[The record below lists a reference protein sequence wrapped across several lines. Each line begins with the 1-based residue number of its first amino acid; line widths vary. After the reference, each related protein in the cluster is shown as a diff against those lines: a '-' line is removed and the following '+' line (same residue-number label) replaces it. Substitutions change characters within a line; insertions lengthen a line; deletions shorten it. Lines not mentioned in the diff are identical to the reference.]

1 MNLGVMIFP
10 TDRTIAPGK
19 LARAAEEHGF
29 ESLWFPEHSHIPVA
43 RRTPWGGREGAPP
56 LPEMYWRTYDQYVA
70 LMAGAAATTKLRLGS
85 GITLVA
91 QRDPIWLA
99 KQVASVDAL
108 SGGRILFGIG
118 YGWNK
123 EEMAQHGVRYT
134 ERRALLRE
142 KVLMMKELWSREE
155 AAFEGEL
162 LQLEPSWAWPK
173 PKQQPHPPIIMGGAA
188 GPRTFADIAIRPPSK
203 SVCSRR
209 LVTSGSWWSWRK
221 PARRA
226 PYSHFPQSRSRSCCR
241 SSVNMPASSARSNA
255 PSIRHARTSNY
266 IVRVNPDQQLPGYT
280 VTLPIF
286 LSPVD
291 THVAAADHGC
301 PTEQL
306 GRILR
311 YRHLA
316 FDEDKRV
323 RRTLLVDDHGD
334 PPVTA
339 QRMCLARRVMG
350 HEHDVVPVEDKPYGG
365 YVGPAVFAN
374 DRQFPGAGTRRQK
387 RAHLVGSHCL
397 HDRKIDRYP
406 PARMRSP

>member
-10 TDRTIAPGK
+10 TDRTIAPGQ

-142 KVLMMKELWSREE
+142 KLLMMKELWSREE

-188 GPRTFADIAIRPPSK
+188 GPRTFADIVEFCDGWMPIYGRHPITQQIGDLARASEAADRDPATIEVGVFSAPRDERKLVELAEAGAARAI
-203 SVCSRR
+203 
-209 LVTSGSWWSWRK
+209 
-221 PARRA
+221 
-226 PYSHFPQSRSRSCCR
+226 F
-241 SSVNMPASSARSNA
+241 
-255 PSIRHARTSNY
+255 
-266 IVRVNPDQQLPGYT
+266 
-280 VTLPIF
+280 TLPSVEESIV
-286 LSPVD
+286 L
-291 THVAAADHGC
+291 
-301 PTEQL
+301 QKL
-306 GRILR
+306 GE
-311 YRHLA
+311 Y
-316 FDEDKRV
+316 
-323 RRTLLVDDHGD
+323 
-334 PPVTA
+334 
-339 QRMCLARRVMG
+339 
-350 HEHDVVPVEDKPYGG
+350 
-365 YVGPAVFAN
+365 
-374 DRQFPGAGTRRQK
+374 AGFIGK
-387 RAHLVGSHCL
+387 V
-397 HDRKIDRYP
+397 
-406 PARMRSP
+406 